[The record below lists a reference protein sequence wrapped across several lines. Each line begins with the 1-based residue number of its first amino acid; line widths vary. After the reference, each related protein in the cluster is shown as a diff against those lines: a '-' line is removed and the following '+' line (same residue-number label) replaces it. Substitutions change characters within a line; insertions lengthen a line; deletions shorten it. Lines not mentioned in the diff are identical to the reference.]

1 MNSEINHT
9 IPIYGITQNPNTQD
23 YWIVMS
29 YAEKGNLRNFLRDNF
44 YNITWEQKV
53 EDLWR
58 ISVALADLHHVNLVH
73 HDLHPGNILLT
84 YDHFH
89 LSDFGLSKL
98 IERNQIINPNGNI
111 CGVLPYIAPEVLIG
125 EEYTATADVYSFGII
140 AYEVFTG
147 NLAYHDISH
156 NYDLALQICNGLR
169 PKIPF
174 HTPRLITRMI
184 MQCWDARPSYR
195 PLYDDLRKL
204 LKQWHNDLVEDKIE
218 SEIRIQIEKAKEF
231 TKNQSSNEIFSQL
244 DYKIHPGAVY
254 TSRLLNY
261 TNLPEPSNAPNYN
274 TILENLSV
282 PTSNN
287 WDQYRIS

>member
-9 IPIYGITQNPNTQD
+9 IPIYGITQNPSTQD

-125 EEYTATADVYSFGII
+125 EEYTAAADVYSFGII

-184 MQCWDARPSYR
+184 MQCWDARPNHR

-204 LKQWHNDLVEDKIE
+204 LKQWHNDLIEDKIE
-218 SEIRIQIEKAKEF
+218 SEIKIQIEKAKEF
-231 TKNQSSNEIFSQL
+231 TQNQSSNEIFTQL

-261 TNLPEPSNAPNYN
+261 PNLPEPSNAPNYN